1 MAWGSGSHTAVTG
14 SQEGLSMVADN
25 VMLNHASRPFS
36 FLPGEHSPEACM
48 LLQVSALQIQV

>member
-1 MAWGSGSHTAVTG
+1 MARGSGSHTAVTG

-48 LLQVSALQIQV
+48 LLQVSALQI